1 MTQPDDR
8 DEPVLPERAAEDD
21 PARWGEEE
29 GDDDERL
36 LGDVPPH
43 WQ

>member
-1 MTQPDDR
+1 
-8 DEPVLPERAAEDD
+8 VLPERAAEDD

-29 GDDDERL
+29 DDDERL

-43 WQ
+43 WE